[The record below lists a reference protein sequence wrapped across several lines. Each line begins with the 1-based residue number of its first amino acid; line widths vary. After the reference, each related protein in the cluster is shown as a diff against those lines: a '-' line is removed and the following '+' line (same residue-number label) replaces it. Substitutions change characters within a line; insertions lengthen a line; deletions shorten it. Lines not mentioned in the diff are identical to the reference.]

1 MKMSKRAL
9 RMERHHRRRGT
20 SALNLVSLMD
30 IFTILVFFLLVN
42 ATEVDVL
49 PNAKMIALPESVA
62 EERPRETV
70 VVMVTDREILL
81 QGRGVIGIDEAMK
94 TNSQSIPALRS
105 ALESLDQRRVR
116 TVGAEEPGAEVTILG
131 AKDLP
136 YSLLR
141 KVMVTGSEA
150 GYGKISFA
158 VMQKSS
164 GGA

>member
-20 SALNLVSLMD
+20 SALNLVALMD

-49 PNAKMIALPESVA
+49 PNAKMVALPESVA

-70 VVMVTDREILL
+70 VVMVTEREILV

-94 TNSQSIPALRS
+94 ASSQGIPALSS

-116 TVGAEEPGAEVTILG
+116 ASDGETGAEVTILG
-131 AKDLP
+131 AKDVP

-141 KVMVTGSEA
+141 KIMVAGSEA

-158 VMQKSS
+158 VMQKSP
-164 GGA
+164 GDA